1 MHPRERVRQLV
12 ELHTS
17 KNEVIPDKLVE
28 EAKRLGIELPNTQNH
43 NHNHLE
49 HPSKENTNG
58 PTK

>member
-43 NHNHLE
+43 NHLE

-58 PTK
+58 STE